1 MEAGNRAATLLTLI
15 STTVRHDLDVGAYLK
30 DTLDQSLAGSTDYA
44 SMRADVWKQ
53 SHPEHVRVYRREER
67 QDASDRRTKRR
78 ALRRLA
84 QSDVNAPEPDGQK

>member
-15 STTVRHDLDVGAYLK
+15 SSAVRHDLDAGAYLK
-30 DTLDQSLAGSTDYA
+30 DTLDQLLAGSTDYA
-44 SMRADVWKQ
+44 SLRADVWKQ
-53 SHPEHVRVYRREER
+53 SHPEHIRIYRREER

-84 QSDVNAPEPDGQK
+84 QVETLAPDPDGQK